1 MSKSPIMNMFKGAM
15 VGMIAGVCLGYAGK
29 NAADENPKLR
39 RKISRAQ
46 RTMENVA
53 DTARYMFK

>member
-1 MSKSPIMNMFKGAM
+1 MFKGAM